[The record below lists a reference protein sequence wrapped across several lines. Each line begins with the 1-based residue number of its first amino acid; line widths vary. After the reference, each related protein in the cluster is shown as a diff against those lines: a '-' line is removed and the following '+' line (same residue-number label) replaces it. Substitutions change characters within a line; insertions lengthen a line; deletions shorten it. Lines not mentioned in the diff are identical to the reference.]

1 MNNAEGRSWIV
12 TGALLFGMLN
22 FGFAPIL
29 VRVAGDTDPFALAAV
44 RTVSAAAVLLVIW
57 FFSSKAERHAYTRK
71 ENLLAFGAGAA
82 LGLHFICWTAAIML
96 TSVASASVLVTIHP
110 VMLILIEAIY
120 FERKFSRLVWFGVFM
135 AFSGSVM
142 LGISDAIME
151 TEFEHALRG
160 DFLAILAAVLFVIY
174 FLLSQQLRQTSD
186 WLGYITRVY
195 GITALT
201 CVIVAMAVGTDFSM
215 STVALAAGIGLGLG
229 PQIAGHGAMNYAVKF
244 ISPAILATLILV
256 EPVLGSFLAWGLFNE
271 VPPGLSIPAIVII
284 LCGVLMAWVK
294 RSN

>member
-44 RTVSAAAVLLVIW
+44 RTASAAAVLLVIW
-57 FFSSKAERHAYTRK
+57 FFSSKTNRHPYTRK
-71 ENLLAFGAGAA
+71 ENLLALGAGAA

-120 FERKFSRLVWFGVFM
+120 FERKFSRLVWTGVFM

-142 LGISDAIME
+142 LGISDAITE
-151 TEFEHALRG
+151 TEFDHALRG

-195 GITALT
+195 GITAVT
-201 CVIVAMAVGTDFSM
+201 CVVVALAVGAEFSM
-215 STVALAAGIGLGLG
+215 STVALVAGIGLGLG

-256 EPVLGSFLAWGLFNE
+256 EPVLGSFLAWGFFDE
-271 VPPGLSIPAIVII
+271 VPPGLSIPAIIII

-294 RSN
+294 RAN